1 MPFVQAKFTLP
12 TVTRADG
19 SLGRSSLGRSLGGY
33 IQYNSN
39 PQGDRYIWPAERIA
53 IYQAQQAAKMQAA
66 KKKKIFSLFDIFAG
80 SPAPA
85 AAPAHANARPGK
97 KGVQTSAVL
106 KGLADPIDQ
115 PSTSPSSTPAKV
127 GQIASAALAIAAGLK
142 QATQSTANIKPP
154 QQESSIIPTVPNA
167 ALYIGGG
174 LIGLGILV
182 GLAKG
187 LRR

>member
-19 SLGRSSLGRSLGGY
+19 TLGRSLGGY
-33 IQYNSN
+33 VQYNSN

-66 KKKKIFSLFDIFAG
+66 KKKKVFSLFDIFAG
-80 SPAPA
+80 SPSPAP
-85 AAPAHANARPGK
+85 RPGK

-115 PSTSPSSTPAKV
+115 PSTSPNSTPAKV